1 MEEGSPLNGEPSFL
15 LLHSD
20 ARGHSKGG
28 RHGGKDGDENVQ
40 NFLDKFFLVHGSGIV

>member
-20 ARGHSKGG
+20 ARGGSQGG
-28 RHGGKDGDENVQ
+28 GDGGKDGDENVQ
-40 NFLDKFFLVHGSGIV
+40 NFLDKFFLVHGGGIV